1 MLNTWSASEDVCVC
15 VCGFVFY
22 FQTYYYSSA
31 WKINNALPVFFRAE
45 AGFCRKKEK
54 AVRRLKAFI

>member
-31 WKINNALPVFFRAE
+31 WKINNALPLFLGQKQ
-45 AGFCRKKEK
+45 GFVGKKK
-54 AVRRLKAFI
+54 KLSAD